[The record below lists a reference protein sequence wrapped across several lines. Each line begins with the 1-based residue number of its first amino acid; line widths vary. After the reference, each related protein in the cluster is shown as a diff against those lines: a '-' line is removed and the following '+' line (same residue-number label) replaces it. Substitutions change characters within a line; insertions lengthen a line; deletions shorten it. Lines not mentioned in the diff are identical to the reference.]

1 MTRVNV
7 RYAVTGTQLTAR
19 LKSATATR
27 TVLMERTTSNVRTKK
42 ELETFIVQ
50 MATASRKDDAT
61 ERLNVQMV
69 KMRRTVEVRLFRPY
83 TAVTFTI
90 HLQLKMS

>member
-27 TVLMERTTSNVRTKK
+27 TVLMERMTSNVRTRK
-42 ELETFIVQ
+42 ELETSIAQ

-61 ERLNVQMV
+61 ERLNVQMA
-69 KMRRTVEVRLFRPY
+69 KMRRTVEVFRLY